1 MNGKEKMWDNP
12 LDKVPTIV
20 YILNRREIIMIKTQV
35 TAEGKKS
42 SGKVRKAKIAGQ
54 VSIRAKKIKRYLHGD
69 ANMVLDS
76 KNRVTLGKEVIDKI
90 KEITHAQEISSFN
103 AHLTNEGDV
112 VLKPMSTIPAKEMWL
127 WKNKKALASVEKGLK
142 EAKEG
147 KGEKLDIG
155 SL

>member
-1 MNGKEKMWDNP
+1 
-12 LDKVPTIV
+12 
-20 YILNRREIIMIKTQV
+20 MIKTQV
-35 TAEGKKS
+35 TTKGKRI
-42 SGKVRKAKIAGQ
+42 SGKIRKAKIAGQ
-54 VSIRAKKIKRYLHGD
+54 VSMRVKKIKRYLHGD

-76 KNRVTLGKEVIDKI
+76 KNRVTLGKEVINKI
-90 KEITHAQEISSFN
+90 KEITHAQGINSFN
-103 AHLTNEGDV
+103 ARLTDEGDI
-112 VLKPMSTIPAKEMWL
+112 VLKPMSTIPAKEIWL